1 MNNVT
6 LIGMPSVGKSTV
18 GVVLAKLTGRRFID
32 TDLLLQEKYGSLLPD
47 MIAARGVSGFITAE
61 NELLAQLVVENAVI
75 ATGGSAVYG
84 DAGMRHLREISKIVY
99 LTTELAV
106 LENRLGAFAARGV
119 VSLGAH
125 TVAELYAERA
135 PLYEKYADVTVTE
148 SGIEQTARSIA
159 ERTAEY
165 QRSKN

>member
-32 TDLLLQEKYGSLLPD
+32 TDLLLQEKYGLLLPD
-47 MIAARGVSGFITAE
+47 IIAARGAQGFIAAE
-61 NELLAQLVVENAVI
+61 TELLAQLSVENAVI

-84 DAGMRHLREISKIVY
+84 DAGMRHLQDISKIVY
-99 LTTELAV
+99 LTADIAV
-106 LENRLGAFAARGV
+106 LQKRLGAFSARGV
-119 VSLGAH
+119 VSLGAQ

-135 PLYEKYADVTVTE
+135 PLYEKYAAVLVSE
-148 SGIEQTARSIA
+148 SGIEQTARRIA
-159 ERTAEY
+159 ELTA
-165 QRSKN
+165 